1 MSGQTAVGDHRVQGY
16 SNEALAGMIDNIKSG
31 NMAPLFSAAS
41 SALRTLAED
50 LDQTDELLRKQLEGL
65 TDWQGLAGAGANK
78 AVTVQAEGAGQ
89 GSDAGQQNSQAT
101 SSQGDTYSNTRNNLP
116 ESQTLRGATENGFLD
131 NAAGFFGYET
141 DHAAEVKATQAARET
156 AIRGFEQYQSASQ
169 DALGQYQ
176 SMNKPPTY
184 DVTAVSSAATAM
196 PSVQQFSGT
205 PGGLAVGGSAPGGMV
220 GAPGSVGGG
229 SVTGFPGLPGG
240 GLVGTPGGGGGG
252 GLSPQLPGGGS
263 TGIAPVLP
271 GLGTPGGS
279 TGGSLLGKLP
289 GGSNFGLGLGLGLAG
304 AAGLGVAASTARGGQ
319 VVRGGA
325 GGAGGAG
332 ALTGD
337 AAKAAGVKNSGPVT
351 GKSAGV
357 SATIGAIDGDERLGR
372 GGAAGRGAL
381 AGKAGAASMMQPAAS
396 AKGGPDEE
404 DGEHIRKYGVDSD
417 DVFGDE
423 RMVVQSVI
431 GDEPEAK

>member
-1 MSGQTAVGDHRVQGY
+1 MAADAAVGDHRFQGY
-16 SNEALAGMIDNIKSG
+16 DNNALATLVDDFRGGSL
-31 NMAPLFSAAS
+31 AQHFSTAS
-41 SALRTLAED
+41 QALRDLAKS
-50 LDQTDELLRKQLEGL
+50 LDEADVALRQELAGL
-65 TDWQGLAGAGANK
+65 GTGWKGLAGENAGTAFS
-78 AVTVQAEGAGQ
+78 VQAQGAGQ
-89 GSDAGQQNSQAT
+89 GSEAAAQNSEAT
-101 SSQGDTYSNTRNNLP
+101 AAQGNSYSDTRNNLP

-205 PGGLAVGGSAPGGMV
+205 PGGLAVGGSAPGGLV
-220 GAPGSVGGG
+220 GAPGAVGGG

-271 GLGTPGGS
+271 GLGTPGGG
-279 TGGSLLGKLP
+279 GGSLLGKLP

-431 GDEPEAK
+431 GDEPEAR

>member
-1 MSGQTAVGDHRVQGY
+1 MAAETQVGDIRVQGY
-16 SNEALAGMIDNIKSG
+16 DNNALAEMIDNFRGG
-31 NMAPLFSAAS
+31 NIAGQFSRAS
-41 SALRTLAED
+41 TALRDLAI
-50 LDQTDELLRKQLEGL
+50 QLEE
-65 TDWQGLAGAGANK
+65 TDSILAQELAKLQIDWKGLAGDGAGK
-78 AVTVQAEGAGQ
+78 ALTVQAEGAGQ
-89 GSDAGQQNSQAT
+89 GSEAGQQNSQAT
-101 SSQGDTYSNTRNNLP
+101 AAQGDTYSDTRNNLP

-196 PSVQQFSGT
+196 PSVQQFSGA
-205 PGGLAVGGSAPGGMV
+205 PGGLAVGGSAPGGLV
-220 GAPGSVGGG
+220 GAPGAVGGG

-240 GLVGTPGGGGGG
+240 GLVGTPGAGGG

-263 TGIAPVLP
+263 TGIAPVIP
-271 GLGTPGGS
+271 GLGTPGAGG
-279 TGGSLLGKLP
+279 GGSLLGKLP

-357 SATIGAIDGDERLGR
+357 SATIGAIDGDERLAR
-372 GGAAGRGAL
+372 GAAGKGAL

-431 GDEPEAK
+431 GDEPEAR

>member
-1 MSGQTAVGDHRVQGY
+1 MAAETQVGDIRVQGY
-16 SNEALAGMIDNIKSG
+16 DNNALAGMIDKIRSG
-31 NMAPLFSAAS
+31 NVASQFSSAS
-41 SALRTLAED
+41 SALRGLARDLENIDKTLA
-50 LDQTDELLRKQLEGL
+50 DELKNIQI
-65 TDWQGLAGAGANK
+65 DWVGLAGDGANRGIK
-78 AVTVQAEGAGQ
+78 VQAEGAGQ
-89 GSDAGQQNSQAT
+89 GSAAGQQNSQAT
-101 SSQGDTYSNTRNNLP
+101 AAQGDTYSDTRNSLP

-205 PGGLAVGGSAPGGMV
+205 PGGLAVGGSAPGGLV
-220 GAPGSVGGG
+220 GAPGAVGGG

-271 GLGTPGGS
+271 GLGTPGGG
-279 TGGSLLGKLP
+279 GGSLLGKLP

-431 GDEPEAK
+431 GDEPEAR